1 MINITC
7 NNKEVRSGTC
17 ADIGDS
23 NVVAYISFFD
33 TINNTERK
41 LYQPVYGD
49 FKTSTAYLF
58 DLSGNSITLTYADS
72 NKTRTELEDLLV
84 DCCGCVGGDGTVTSF
99 SAGNLSPLFTTNVA
113 TPTTTPALSFNLSN
127 CNQYQVFG
135 RVVAGTGAPSYVS
148 LNPIAFNG
156 LSLPNNQIAYGT
168 GSGISSNVNL
178 KYNGNS
184 GLQIGGGTNTAYCAI
199 NIGNGVITNNSDFS
213 FVLTENTANVISGPG
228 NAVASF
234 IIGSGNTI
242 TTGGIYSSAYH
253 NKIFGFNNS
262 ISAAPSKYAMYNFI
276 SGRDNIVTDGYYNN
290 ILGHNVT
297 INGYGGCLALTDYGG
312 SITLTASNQFTAR
325 FSGGYRFMKDGST
338 QWMAIAPTTGYVTI
352 NNIPTAASA
361 TDILVSNGGV
371 VSTRTVASL
380 GIPVITPAALTKTND
395 TNVTISLGGTPA
407 TALLEAVSLTLGWT
421 GILAIGRGG
430 TGLGTLGTVNQLLR
444 VNSGGTALEYFSPT
458 WTSNT
463 GTVTSVAASVGGTAL
478 GVSGTPITSSGTLA
492 FAWAG
497 TSGQYVDGQGNLQN
511 FPAIPAGTVTS
522 VALALPSNTFDI
534 SGSPVTS
541 LGTLTGAFKSQ
552 IKKTVLA
559 APWGADGTPIWRQ
572 LQTSDLQQNGATTGQ
587 VITWNGTEW
596 AAANP
601 TGGVTSVAAGNGMNF
616 TTITATGSVV
626 LGTPSSITLSST
638 NSVTS
643 TSHTHAFVPGGTSS
657 QYIRGDGVLQTF
669 PTIPSVAGKY
679 VALSDA
685 DAGYSGQLSAV
696 NLNDYTKTQVIY
708 SNGNVTNNPS
718 ANSYVVWIGS
728 VANNYGAQMAINPSV
743 SDKFF
748 FRNNYN
754 TSWSSWYQVASRE
767 WVISQNYITSNQ
779 TITLSGDVTGSGAT
793 SITTTIA
800 ANAVTTA
807 KIANTAVTFAKFQNI
822 NTNRLLGR
830 STAGSGSVEEISIG
844 SGLSLSGGTLS
855 ASGGGGSAV
864 WKVQG
869 GSTDATTNTQN
880 IYHNANVWLGDGSGS
895 SSSYRLHVS
904 GISYF
909 TGSMT
914 LNNITSIQAWNNA
927 ASQQLKIAQLDSS
940 NIFNYAENYLKI
952 VGQGGQAGDITISAY
967 PHTRKDYISA
977 YPRNVLVTNSSGN
990 LLSLPGECYKNDNV
1004 NTALSSDESHSADS
1018 TWRTVTWDTVNTP
1031 SWSQYG
1037 IDTTSGNMKMKLPTS
1052 TYEYGTHL
1060 IFVTINYTGGTSSEV
1075 NAEIRINGSTVIG
1088 SATTNATASKNTL
1101 TFFTVI
1107 DNNATYQGS
1116 VISLHIRVATG
1127 TGSITVT
1134 SGSKMVMIAA
1144 GAPLPA

>member
-84 DCCGCVGGDGTVTSF
+84 DCCGCVGGDGTVTTF

-135 RVVAGTGAPSYVS
+135 RVVAGTGAPSYVP

-156 LSLPNNQIAYGT
+156 LAIPNREVVFGT
-168 GSGISSNVNL
+168 GTGVSSSSGFKYTTLESVQIGTGTATGTYSFQMGAGSVASNYTMN
-178 KYNGNS
+178 
-184 GLQIGGGTNTAYCAI
+184 IGGGIVNNRGNYSLIISESGSEISGSGSANLSVLLGGNNNKIIAGSYAYGNVIIGATNTVTSTTKTTTYNRI
-199 NIGNGVITNNSDFS
+199 LGNN
-213 FVLTENTANVISGPG
+213 
-228 NAVASF
+228 
-234 IIGSGNTI
+234 NTI
-242 TTGGIYSSAYH
+242 TDAY
-253 NKIFGFNNS
+253 
-262 ISAAPSKYAMYNFI
+262 YC
-276 SGRDNIVTDGYYNN
+276 N
-290 ILGHNVT
+290 ILGESNNITTSGAYEAYNNDIIGYLNNITSTTRNSYNNKILGVQNTIDSGYNVN
-297 INGYGGCLALTDYGG
+297 IIGRYCNNGGYYGVMLLSDGV
-312 SITLTASNQFTAR
+312 SSTLTATADNQFNSR
-325 FSGGYRFMKDGST
+325 FYGGYRFMQNGTT
-338 QWMAIAPTTGYVTI
+338 QWMAIANTGYVTI

-380 GIPVITPAALTKTND
+380 GIPVITPAALTKTDD

-407 TALLEAVSLTLGWT
+407 TALLQGVSLTMGWA
-421 GILAIGRGG
+421 GVLAISRGG
-430 TGLGTLGTVNQLLR
+430 TGLGSLGTANQLLR
-444 VNSGGTALEYFSPT
+444 VNSGATALEYFTPT

-463 GTVTSVAASVGGTAL
+463 GTVTSVAASISGTAITIT
-478 GVSGTPITSSGTLA
+478 GSPITTYGTLDFTWMGSIYQYVRGDGTLA
-492 FAWAG
+492 YLPASANYLNDLLDVTI
-497 TSGQYVDGQGNLQN
+497 TS
-511 FPAIPAGTVTS
+511 
-522 VALALPSNTFDI
+522 PS
-534 SGSPVTS
+534 
-541 LGTLTGAFKSQ
+541 
-552 IKKTVLA
+552 
-559 APWGADGTPIWRQ
+559 
-572 LQTSDLQQNGATTGQ
+572 TGQ
-587 VITWNGTEW
+587 LLRYNGTEW
-596 AAANP
+596 VNWTP
-601 TGGVTSVAAGNGMNF
+601 NFLTG
-616 TTITATGSVV
+616 
-626 LGTPSSITLSST
+626 
-638 NSVTS
+638 
-643 TSHTHAFVPGGTSS
+643 
-657 QYIRGDGVLQTF
+657 
-669 PTIPSVAGKY
+669 
-679 VALSDA
+679 
-685 DAGYSGQLSAV
+685 
-696 NLNDYTKTQVIY
+696 
-708 SNGNVTNNPS
+708 
-718 ANSYVVWIGS
+718 
-728 VANNYGAQMAINPSV
+728 
-743 SDKFF
+743 
-748 FRNNYN
+748 
-754 TSWSSWYQVASRE
+754 
-767 WVISQNYITSNQ
+767 NQ
-779 TITLSGDVTGSGAT
+779 TITLTGDVTGSGAT
-793 SITTTIA
+793 SIVTTIA
-800 ANAVTTA
+800 ANAVTTS
-807 KIANTAVTFAKFQNI
+807 KIANTAVTFAKIQNI

-895 SSSYRLHVS
+895 SSSYMLQVS
-904 GISYF
+904 GTSYL
-909 TGSMT
+909 TGSVT

-940 NIFNYAENYLKI
+940 NVFNYAENYLKI
-952 VGQGGQAGDITISAY
+952 VGAGGNAGDITISAY
-967 PHTRKDYISA
+967 PHTRKDTLSA

-1004 NTALSSDESHSADS
+1004 NTTLSSDESHSADS

-1031 SWSQYG
+1031 SWSHYG
-1037 IDTTSGNMKMKLPTS
+1037 KDTTSGNMKMKLPTS

-1075 NAEIRINGSTVIG
+1075 NAEIRVNGSTVIG

-1107 DNNATYQGS
+1107 DNNSTYQGS
-1116 VISLHIRVATG
+1116 VISLHIMVATG
-1127 TGSITVT
+1127 TGSITVK

>member
-17 ADIGDS
+17 ADVGDS

-72 NKTRTELEDLLV
+72 NKTRAELEDLLV
-84 DCCGCVGGDGTVTSF
+84 DCCGCVGGDGTVTNF

-168 GSGISSNVNL
+168 GSGISSNGNL

-213 FVLTENTANVISGPG
+213 FVLTENTANVISGLG

-242 TTGGIYSSAYH
+242 TTGDITSSAYH

-262 ISAAPSKYAMYNFI
+262 ISAAPSKVAYYNFI
-276 SGRDNIVTDGYYNN
+276 SGRDNIVTDGYYTN

-297 INGYGGCLALTDYGG
+297 NNGYYGCLALTDYGG

-380 GIPVITPAALTKTND
+380 GIPVITPSALTKTDD

-407 TALLEAVSLTLGWT
+407 TALLQGVSLTMGWN
-421 GILAIGRGG
+421 GVLAITRGG
-430 TGLGTLGTVNQLLR
+430 TGLGSLGTANQLLR
-444 VNSGGTALEYFSPT
+444 VNSGETALEYFTPT

-463 GTVTSVAASVGGTAL
+463 
-478 GVSGTPITSSGTLA
+478 
-492 FAWAG
+492 
-497 TSGQYVDGQGNLQN
+497 
-511 FPAIPAGTVTS
+511 GTVTS

-657 QYIRGDGVLQTF
+657 QYIRGDGVLQAF

-696 NLNDYTKTQVIY
+696 NLNNYTKTQVIY
-708 SNGNVTNNPS
+708 SNGNVTNNPN

-728 VANNYGAQMAINPSV
+728 ASNTYGAQMAINPSV

-767 WVISQNYITSNQ
+767 WVISQNYLTS
-779 TITLSGDVTGSGAT
+779 GSG
-793 SITTTIA
+793 
-800 ANAVTTA
+800 N
-807 KIANTAVTFAKFQNI
+807 
-822 NTNRLLGR
+822 
-830 STAGSGSVEEISIG
+830 
-844 SGLSLSGGTLS
+844 
-855 ASGGGGSAV
+855 AV
-864 WKVQG
+864 WKIQG

-952 VGQGGQAGDITISAY
+952 VGQGGNAGDITISAY

-1004 NTALSSDESHSADS
+1004 NTSLSSDESHSADS
-1018 TWRTVTWDTVNTP
+1018 TWRTVTWDTVYTP

-1037 IDTTSGNMKMKLPTS
+1037 VDTTSGNMKMKIPTS

-1116 VISLHIRVATG
+1116 VVSLHIRVATG
-1127 TGSITVT
+1127 TGSITVN

>member
-156 LSLPNNQIAYGT
+156 LAIPNREVAFGTGTGITSTSNFQFTTGNSLKIGTGTVTGAYGINMGAGSNASDYVLNI
-168 GSGISSNVNL
+168 GSGIVNNQG
-178 KYNGNS
+178 KYSLIICGS
-184 GLQIGGGTNTAYCAI
+184 G
-199 NIGNGVITNNSDFS
+199 S
-213 FVLTENTANVISGPG
+213 EIS
-228 NAVASF
+228 
-234 IIGSGNTI
+234 GSGNAILSVLLGGNNNKIIAGTDTYGNVI
-242 TTGGIYSSAYH
+242 MGKTNTVTSTTGNTTYNRILG
-253 NKIFGFNNS
+253 NDNS
-262 ISAAPSKYAMYNFI
+262 I
-276 SGRDNIVTDGYYNN
+276 TDAYYNS
-290 ILGHNVT
+290 ILG
-297 INGYGGCLALTDYGG
+297 INNTVSGGYLNNIIGRYCNNGGYTGVMLLSDGG
-312 SITLTASNQFTAR
+312 TSTLTATTSNQFNSR
-325 FSGGYRFMKDGST
+325 FVGGYRFMKDGTT
-338 QWMAIAPTTGYVTI
+338 QWMAISSSGYVTI

-380 GIPVITPAALTKTND
+380 GIPVITPAALTKTDD
-395 TNVTISLGGTPA
+395 TNVTMTLGGTPA
-407 TALLEAVSLTLGWT
+407 SALLQSVSMTLGWN
-421 GILAIGRGG
+421 GVLSISRGG
-430 TGLGTLGTVNQLLR
+430 TGLGTLGTANQLLR
-444 VNSGGTALEYFSPT
+444 VNSGATALEYFTPT

-463 GTVTSVAASVGGTAL
+463 GTVTSVGATISGAL
-478 GVSGTPITSSGTLA
+478 SVSGSPITTSGTLA
-492 FAWAG
+492 FSWLG
-497 TSGQYVDGQGNLQN
+497 SIYQYVRGD
-511 FPAIPAGTVTS
+511 
-522 VALALPSNTFDI
+522 
-534 SGSPVTS
+534 
-541 LGTLTGAFKSQ
+541 GTLAYLPPSANYLNDLLDVT
-552 IKKTVLA
+552 I
-559 APWGADGTPIWRQ
+559 
-572 LQTSDLQQNGATTGQ
+572 TSPSTGQ
-587 VITWNGTEW
+587 LLRFNGTEW
-596 AAANP
+596 VNWTP
-601 TGGVTSVAAGNGMNF
+601 NF
-616 TTITATGSVV
+616 
-626 LGTPSSITLSST
+626 L
-638 NSVTS
+638 
-643 TSHTHAFVPGGTSS
+643 
-657 QYIRGDGVLQTF
+657 
-669 PTIPSVAGKY
+669 
-679 VALSDA
+679 
-685 DAGYSGQLSAV
+685 
-696 NLNDYTKTQVIY
+696 
-708 SNGNVTNNPS
+708 
-718 ANSYVVWIGS
+718 
-728 VANNYGAQMAINPSV
+728 
-743 SDKFF
+743 
-748 FRNNYN
+748 
-754 TSWSSWYQVASRE
+754 
-767 WVISQNYITSNQ
+767 TSNQ

-793 SITTTIA
+793 SIVTTIA
-800 ANAVTTA
+800 ANAVTTS
-807 KIANTAVTFAKFQNI
+807 KIANTAVTFAKIQNI

-830 STAGSGSVEEISIG
+830 SSAGSGSVEEISIG

-952 VGQGGQAGDITISAY
+952 VGAGGNAGNITISAY
-967 PHTRKDYISA
+967 PHTRKDTISA

-990 LLSLPGECYKNDNV
+990 LLSLPGESYKNDNV
-1004 NTALSSDESHSADS
+1004 STTLSSDESHSADS
-1018 TWRTVTWDTVNTP
+1018 TWRTVSWDLVNTP

-1037 IDTTSGNMKMKLPTS
+1037 VDTTSGNMKMKLPTS

-1060 IFVTINYTGGTSSEV
+1060 IFVTINYTGGTASEV

-1107 DNNATYQGS
+1107 DNNVSYQGL
-1116 VISLHIRVATG
+1116 VVSLHLRIASG
-1127 TGSITVT
+1127 TGSITLKE
-1134 SGSKMVMIAA
+1134 GSKMVMIAA

>member
-7 NNKEVRSGTC
+7 NNKEVRTGTC
-17 ADIGDS
+17 ADVGDS

-33 TINNTERK
+33 TTNNTERK

-135 RVVAGTGAPSYVS
+135 RVVAGTGAPSFVP

-156 LSLPNNQIAYGT
+156 LAIPNQQIVFGSGT
-168 GSGISSNVNL
+168 GITSSANLTYTGNNVFFGDYTGGKTIEIRGGDGINEGAAIQIRRGLNMNL
-178 KYNGNS
+178 Y
-184 GLQIGGGTNTAYCAI
+184 IGSDAFAFGG
-199 NIGNGVITNNSDFS
+199 NNSDSLF
-213 FVLTENTANVISGPG
+213 FVYG
-228 NAVASF
+228 
-234 IIGSGNTI
+234 
-242 TTGGIYSSAYH
+242 
-253 NKIFGFNNS
+253 NNS
-262 ISAAPSKYAMYNFI
+262 F
-276 SGRDNIVTDGYYNN
+276 
-290 ILGHNVT
+290 H
-297 INGYGGCLALTDYGG
+297 
-312 SITLTASNQFTAR
+312 
-325 FSGGYRFMKDGST
+325 
-338 QWMAIAPTTGYVTI
+338 IATNSVRRVSVAGNGYVTI

-380 GIPVITPAALTKTND
+380 GIPIITPAALTKTDD

-407 TALLEAVSLTLGWT
+407 TALLQGVSLTMGWA
-421 GILAIGRGG
+421 GVLAISRGG
-430 TGLGTLGTVNQLLR
+430 TGLGTLGTANQLLM
-444 VNSGGTALEYFSPT
+444 VNSGATALEYFTPT

-463 GTVTSVAASVGGTAL
+463 GTVTSVAASISGTAIVIT
-478 GVSGTPITSSGTLA
+478 GSPITTYGTLDFTWMGSIYQYVRGDGTLA
-492 FAWAG
+492 YLPASANYLTDLLDVTI
-497 TSGQYVDGQGNLQN
+497 TSPG
-511 FPAIPAGTVTS
+511 
-522 VALALPSNTFDI
+522 
-534 SGSPVTS
+534 
-541 LGTLTGAFKSQ
+541 
-552 IKKTVLA
+552 
-559 APWGADGTPIWRQ
+559 
-572 LQTSDLQQNGATTGQ
+572 TGQ
-587 VITWNGTEW
+587 LLRYNGTEW
-596 AAANP
+596 VNWTP
-601 TGGVTSVAAGNGMNF
+601 NFLTG
-616 TTITATGSVV
+616 
-626 LGTPSSITLSST
+626 
-638 NSVTS
+638 
-643 TSHTHAFVPGGTSS
+643 
-657 QYIRGDGVLQTF
+657 
-669 PTIPSVAGKY
+669 
-679 VALSDA
+679 
-685 DAGYSGQLSAV
+685 
-696 NLNDYTKTQVIY
+696 
-708 SNGNVTNNPS
+708 
-718 ANSYVVWIGS
+718 
-728 VANNYGAQMAINPSV
+728 
-743 SDKFF
+743 
-748 FRNNYN
+748 
-754 TSWSSWYQVASRE
+754 
-767 WVISQNYITSNQ
+767 NQ

-800 ANAVTTA
+800 ANAVTTS
-807 KIANTAVTFAKFQNI
+807 KIANTAVTFAKIQNI

-830 STAGSGSVEEISIG
+830 SSAGSGSVEEISIG

-895 SSSYRLHVS
+895 SSSYRLQVS

-940 NIFNYAENYLKI
+940 NVFNYAENYLKI
-952 VGQGGQAGDITISAY
+952 VGAGGNAGDITISSY
-967 PHTRKDYISA
+967 PHTRKDTISA

-1004 NTALSSDESHSADS
+1004 NTTLSSDESHSADS

-1031 SWSQYG
+1031 AWSQYG
-1037 IDTTSGNMKMKLPTS
+1037 IDVTSGNKKMKLPTS

-1060 IFVTINYTGGTSSEV
+1060 ILVTLNYTGGTASEV

-1107 DNNATYQGS
+1107 DNNATYQGL
-1116 VISLHIRVATG
+1116 VVSLHLRIASG
-1127 TGSITVT
+1127 TGSITLKE
-1134 SGSKMVMIAA
+1134 GSKMVMIAA

>member
-7 NNKEVRSGTC
+7 NNKEVRTGTC
-17 ADIGDS
+17 ADVGDS

-33 TINNTERK
+33 TTNNTERK

-135 RVVAGTGAPSYVS
+135 RVVAGTGAPSYVT

-156 LSLPNNQIAYGT
+156 LAIPNREVVFGT
-168 GSGISSNVNL
+168 GTGITSNPNL
-178 KYNGNS
+178 TFDVATCRLSIGVLTGAGTHSLNVGINNTTSYRCLTVGDNIKFDGTLGYLLGVGYDINLNMSANS
-184 GLQIGGGTNTAYCAI
+184 AYSLFVGQNINVASTARVAYSDIIGVGHAI
-199 NIGNGVITNNSDFS
+199 NDTVQLLYT
-213 FVLTENTANVISGPG
+213 VISGQG
-228 NAVASF
+228 NSINGSGYVQYCGVAGYNNTFNSSGGIAASF
-234 IIGSGNTI
+234 
-242 TTGGIYSSAYH
+242 A
-253 NKIFGFNNS
+253 FGRNNS
-262 ISAAPSKYAMYNFI
+262 INHSYSLAM
-276 SGRDNIVTDGYYNN
+276 
-290 ILGHNVT
+290 
-297 INGYGGCLALTDYGG
+297 GYGVA
-312 SITLTASNQFTAR
+312 STASNQANFA
-325 FSGGYRFMKDGST
+325 FANGYRFMADGTT
-338 QWMAIAPTTGYVTI
+338 QWMAIANTGYVTI

-380 GIPVITPAALTKTND
+380 GIPVITPAALTKTDD

-407 TALLEAVSLTLGWT
+407 TALLQGVSLTMGWN
-421 GILAIGRGG
+421 GVLSISRGG
-430 TGLGTLGTVNQLLR
+430 TGLGSLGTANQLLR
-444 VNSGGTALEYFSPT
+444 VNSAETALEYFTPT

-463 GTVTSVAASVGGTAL
+463 GTVTSVAASISGTAIVIT
-478 GVSGTPITSSGTLA
+478 GSPITTYGTLDFTWMGSIYQYVRGDGTLA
-492 FAWAG
+492 YLPASANYLTDLLDVTI
-497 TSGQYVDGQGNLQN
+497 TSPG
-511 FPAIPAGTVTS
+511 
-522 VALALPSNTFDI
+522 
-534 SGSPVTS
+534 
-541 LGTLTGAFKSQ
+541 
-552 IKKTVLA
+552 
-559 APWGADGTPIWRQ
+559 
-572 LQTSDLQQNGATTGQ
+572 TGQ
-587 VITWNGTEW
+587 LLRYNGTEW
-596 AAANP
+596 VNWTP
-601 TGGVTSVAAGNGMNF
+601 NFLTG
-616 TTITATGSVV
+616 
-626 LGTPSSITLSST
+626 
-638 NSVTS
+638 
-643 TSHTHAFVPGGTSS
+643 
-657 QYIRGDGVLQTF
+657 
-669 PTIPSVAGKY
+669 
-679 VALSDA
+679 
-685 DAGYSGQLSAV
+685 
-696 NLNDYTKTQVIY
+696 
-708 SNGNVTNNPS
+708 
-718 ANSYVVWIGS
+718 
-728 VANNYGAQMAINPSV
+728 
-743 SDKFF
+743 
-748 FRNNYN
+748 
-754 TSWSSWYQVASRE
+754 
-767 WVISQNYITSNQ
+767 NQ

-800 ANAVTTA
+800 ANAVTTS
-807 KIANTAVTFAKFQNI
+807 KIANTAVTFAKIQNI

-830 STAGSGSVEEISIG
+830 SSAGSGSVEEISIG

-895 SSSYRLHVS
+895 SSSYRLQVS

-940 NIFNYAENYLKI
+940 NVFNYAENYLKI
-952 VGQGGQAGDITISAY
+952 VGQGGNAGDITISAY
-967 PHTRKDYISA
+967 PHTRKDTLSA

-1004 NTALSSDESHSADS
+1004 NTTLSSDESHSADS

-1037 IDTTSGNMKMKLPTS
+1037 IDVTSGNKKMKLPTS

-1060 IFVTINYTGGTSSEV
+1060 ILVTLNYTGGTASEV

-1107 DNNATYQGS
+1107 DNNATYQGL
-1116 VISLHIRVATG
+1116 VVSLHLRIASG
-1127 TGSITVT
+1127 TGSITLKE
-1134 SGSKMVMIAA
+1134 GSKMVMIAA

>member
-7 NNKEVRSGTC
+7 NNKEVRTGTC
-17 ADIGDS
+17 ADVGDS

-33 TINNTERK
+33 TTNNTERK

-135 RVVAGTGAPSYVS
+135 RVVAGTGAPSYVT

-156 LSLPNNQIAYGT
+156 LAIPNQQIVFGSGT
-168 GSGISSNVNL
+168 GITSSANLTYTGNNVFFGDYTGGKTIEIRGGDGINEGAAIQIRRGLNMNL
-178 KYNGNS
+178 Y
-184 GLQIGGGTNTAYCAI
+184 IGSDAFAFGG
-199 NIGNGVITNNSDFS
+199 NNSDSLF
-213 FVLTENTANVISGPG
+213 FVYG
-228 NAVASF
+228 
-234 IIGSGNTI
+234 
-242 TTGGIYSSAYH
+242 
-253 NKIFGFNNS
+253 NNS
-262 ISAAPSKYAMYNFI
+262 F
-276 SGRDNIVTDGYYNN
+276 
-290 ILGHNVT
+290 H
-297 INGYGGCLALTDYGG
+297 
-312 SITLTASNQFTAR
+312 
-325 FSGGYRFMKDGST
+325 
-338 QWMAIAPTTGYVTI
+338 IATNSVRRVSVAGNGYVTI

-380 GIPVITPAALTKTND
+380 GIPIITPAALTKTDD

-407 TALLEAVSLTLGWT
+407 TALLQGVSLTMGWA
-421 GILAIGRGG
+421 GVLAISRGG
-430 TGLGTLGTVNQLLR
+430 TGLGTLGTANQLLR
-444 VNSGGTALEYFSPT
+444 VNAGETALEYFTPT

-463 GTVTSVAASVGGTAL
+463 GTVTSVAASISGTAIVIT
-478 GVSGTPITSSGTLA
+478 GSPITTYGTLDFTWMGSIYQYVRGDGTLA
-492 FAWAG
+492 YLPASANYLTDLLDVTI
-497 TSGQYVDGQGNLQN
+497 TSPG
-511 FPAIPAGTVTS
+511 
-522 VALALPSNTFDI
+522 
-534 SGSPVTS
+534 
-541 LGTLTGAFKSQ
+541 
-552 IKKTVLA
+552 
-559 APWGADGTPIWRQ
+559 
-572 LQTSDLQQNGATTGQ
+572 TGQ
-587 VITWNGTEW
+587 LLRFNGTEW
-596 AAANP
+596 VNWTP
-601 TGGVTSVAAGNGMNF
+601 NFLTG
-616 TTITATGSVV
+616 
-626 LGTPSSITLSST
+626 
-638 NSVTS
+638 
-643 TSHTHAFVPGGTSS
+643 
-657 QYIRGDGVLQTF
+657 
-669 PTIPSVAGKY
+669 
-679 VALSDA
+679 
-685 DAGYSGQLSAV
+685 
-696 NLNDYTKTQVIY
+696 
-708 SNGNVTNNPS
+708 
-718 ANSYVVWIGS
+718 
-728 VANNYGAQMAINPSV
+728 
-743 SDKFF
+743 
-748 FRNNYN
+748 
-754 TSWSSWYQVASRE
+754 
-767 WVISQNYITSNQ
+767 NQ

-807 KIANTAVTFAKFQNI
+807 KIANTAVTFAKIQNI

-830 STAGSGSVEEISIG
+830 SSAGSGSVEEISIG

-855 ASGGGGSAV
+855 ATGGGGSAV

-880 IYHNANVWLGDGSGS
+880 IYHNANVWLGDGSSS
-895 SSSYRLHVS
+895 SSSYRLQVS

-940 NIFNYAENYLKI
+940 NVFNYAENYLKI
-952 VGQGGQAGDITISAY
+952 VGAGGNAGDITISAY
-967 PHTRKDYISA
+967 PHTRKDTLSA

-1004 NTALSSDESHSADS
+1004 NTTLSSDESHSADS

-1031 SWSQYG
+1031 AWSQYG
-1037 IDTTSGNMKMKLPTS
+1037 VDTTSGNMKMKLPTS

-1060 IFVTINYTGGTSSEV
+1060 ILVTLNYTGGTASEV

-1107 DNNATYQGS
+1107 DNNATYQGL
-1116 VISLHIRVATG
+1116 VVSLHLRIATG
-1127 TGSITVT
+1127 TGSITLKA
-1134 SGSKMVMIAA
+1134 GSKMVMIAA